1 MPERVSETIHEPLE
15 APVAPHKTKR
25 TFRALR
31 RLTPVHWAYIH
42 FKLAIGVAWPAALW
56 IFTPAAVNDALQR
69 TIITSMAGATI
80 TGGVMSIIGLVM
92 TAQVGK
98 VRTIGVSIELAGI
111 ALLSSGPLAYF
122 LTQATLALEDT
133 ERVALAV
140 FSYSMLA
147 ALICR
152 LVMLL
157 PWFIREAQAD
167 GKSL

>member
-1 MPERVSETIHEPLE
+1 M
-15 APVAPHKTKR
+15 APHKTRR
-25 TFRALR
+25 TICALQ

-42 FKLAIGVAWPAALW
+42 FKLAIGVAWPIALW
-56 IFTPAAVNDALQR
+56 VFTPAVVNDALQR
-69 TIITSMAGATI
+69 TIISAMSGVTI
-80 TGGVMSIIGLVM
+80 VGGIMSVVGLVM
-92 TAQVGK
+92 TAQRGK

-122 LTQATLALEDT
+122 LTQATLALDNT
-133 ERVALAV
+133 DRVALAF
-140 FSYSMLA
+140 FSYAMLA

-167 GKSL
+167 GKAA